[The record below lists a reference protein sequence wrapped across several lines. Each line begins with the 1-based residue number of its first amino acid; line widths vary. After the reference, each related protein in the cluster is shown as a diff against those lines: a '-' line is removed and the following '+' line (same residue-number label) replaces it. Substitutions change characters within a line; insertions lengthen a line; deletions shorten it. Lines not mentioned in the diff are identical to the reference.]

1 MKASSLIAAIL
12 LFIAVLH
19 MPFGYYKFM
28 RIGVTIASLYL
39 ISQEVKKGVNTWVIL
54 FSIIAIIFNPILPIY
69 LGSKSTWMPID
80 IIAGAFFLIFAFTK
94 KENNEK

>member
-1 MKASSLIAAIL
+1 MRIASIITAIF

-19 MPFGYYKFM
+19 LPIGYYRFM
-28 RIGVTIASLYL
+28 RIGVTIAAINL
-39 ISQEVKKGVNTWVIL
+39 IIQEGKKGVNAWVII
-54 FSIIAIIFNPILPIY
+54 FSIIAILFNPILPIY